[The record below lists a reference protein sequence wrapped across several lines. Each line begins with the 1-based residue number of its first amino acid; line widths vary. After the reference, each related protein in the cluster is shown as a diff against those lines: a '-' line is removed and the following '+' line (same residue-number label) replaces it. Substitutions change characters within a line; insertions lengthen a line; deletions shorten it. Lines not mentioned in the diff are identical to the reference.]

1 MTEHFVRP
9 DTAAFLQFLN
19 AQTGPKMHEIPV
31 ADARNM
37 MLAMRHVADAEVGE
51 IAVTRD
57 IAIPGPAG
65 GATTVMVGATPISG
79 HTAVALDSGGL
90 LIYADCT
97 NPAHIGA
104 VQGVVGNAYSPGDL
118 VVVQTD
124 FELVH
129 AGWSFSPGPV
139 FVGASGALVQTLP
152 PGALFAQVVGFAL
165 APTRIRV
172 DVQPPIVLT

>member
-1 MTEHFVRP
+1 MSDALIVEEIQILAEQADDSVLVSESEVIEVV
-9 DTAAFLQFLN
+9 AVAEQ
-19 AQTGPKMHEIPV
+19 GPRGIQ
-31 ADARNM
+31 
-37 MLAMRHVADAEVGE
+37 G
-51 IAVTRD
+51 IQ
-57 IAIPGPAG
+57 GPAG
-65 GATTVMVGATPISG
+65 GTTTVTVGATPLSG

-152 PGALFAQVVGFAL
+152 PGAIFAQVVGYAL

>member
-1 MTEHFVRP
+1 MPDVLVDHDTETDVLVEHEVDVVLEQSEP
-9 DTAAFLQFLN
+9 EEIIITEAVQ
-19 AQTGPKMHEIPV
+19 GP
-31 ADARNM
+31 
-37 MLAMRHVADAEVGE
+37 
-51 IAVTRD
+51 
-57 IAIPGPAG
+57 PGPPGPIGPEG
-65 GATTVMVGATPISG
+65 GATVVTVGATPLSG
-79 HTAVALDSGGL
+79 HTAVAMDADGL

-104 VQGVVGNAYSPGDL
+104 VQGVIANAYGAGDL
-118 VVVQTD
+118 AVVQTG

-152 PGALFAQVVGFAL
+152 MGAVFAQVVGYAL
-165 APTRIRV
+165 APTRIRI

>member
-1 MTEHFVRP
+1 MSDLVVVEEIQVLDQRVEVIEIV
-9 DTAAFLQFLN
+9 DVAEQ
-19 AQTGPKMHEIPV
+19 GPRGPQ
-31 ADARNM
+31 
-37 MLAMRHVADAEVGE
+37 G
-51 IAVTRD
+51 
-57 IAIPGPAG
+57 IPGPAG
-65 GATTVMVGATPISG
+65 GATTVTVGAAPISG

-90 LIYADCT
+90 LVYADCT

-104 VQGVVGNAYSPGDL
+104 VQGVVGNAYSTGDL
-118 VVVQTD
+118 AVVQTD

-139 FVGASGALVQTLP
+139 LVGLSGSLVQALPVGAV
-152 PGALFAQVVGFAL
+152 FAQVIGYAL